1 MKTAL
6 LFFLMIPSSLIV
18 AQGSVLEGTLDW
30 SKWETILPELQKKQ
44 ALKALIEGAKT
55 LPASIAKQYAEGKNH
70 STFHIL
76 DLDSDSQLDIVYNG
90 PIGSGNGIVLF
101 LKSGSSYIQSNI
113 LGGNIVEIERS
124 KLSGHVQFKIQQDPS
139 GEEHYR
145 LIVNLSIRPNDFKML
160 TSAEYSYKTNTQI
173 PDTFF
178 PPKPFITKVEYNLRA
193 QPRIDA
199 SPNGWL
205 EKIEGNVVAIYPAGS
220 IGKAIAQTTDE
231 KGRVWWFVIMENNL
245 WPNRSL
251 LVYKKPT
258 NMSLGW
264 MSKRFL
270 VEIKQ

>member
-1 MKTAL
+1 MKTVL
-6 LFFLMIPSSLIV
+6 LFFLIVPSSFIL
-18 AQGSVLEGTLDW
+18 AQGSVLQGTLNW
-30 SKWETILPELQKKQ
+30 NKWETTLPELQKRL
-44 ALKALIEGAKT
+44 ALETLIEGSES
-55 LPASIAKQYAEGKNH
+55 LPPFIAKQYAEGKNH
-70 STFHIL
+70 SAFHFI
-76 DLDSDSQLDIVYNG
+76 DLDSDSQLDIVFNG
-90 PIGSGNGIVLF
+90 KTTFGDGVILF
-101 LKSGSSYIQSNI
+101 LKSGSAYIQSNV
-113 LGGNIVEIERS
+113 LGGIIVEIERS
-124 KLSGHVQFKIQQDPS
+124 RLSGHVQFKIQHDPS

-173 PDTFF
+173 PATFF
-178 PPKPFITKVEYNLRA
+178 PPKPFITKIEYNLRA
-193 QPRIDA
+193 QPKIDA
-199 SPNGWL
+199 TQNDWI

-264 MSKRFL
+264 MSSKFL